1 MKSVLV
7 VYGTTEGQTRK
18 VAEFIANALKARGM
32 EIDLVD
38 SAAERAALVE
48 PIYAAAIVC
57 GSLHR
62 HGYQASLLRFVRGN
76 KAWLA
81 GLPAAFV
88 SVSMTAALKDDRSRD
103 QLREIAEAFFRKT
116 GWTPAITQHVAG
128 ALQYSQYAYFKRLI
142 MKLIAKRQG
151 GDMDTSR
158 DHEYT
163 DWGALTRFVENFLA
177 AIPLQKGGRVV
188 SQKFTR

>member
-18 VAEFIANALKARGM
+18 IAESIATALRARGV
-32 EIDLVD
+32 EVELVD
-38 SAAERAALVE
+38 SAAKRAALVE
-48 PIYAAAIVC
+48 PVYAAAIVC

-62 HGYQASLLRFVRGN
+62 HRYQTSLLRFVKDN

-81 GLPAAFV
+81 GMPAAFV
-88 SVSMTAALKDDRSRD
+88 SVSLTAGLKDDRSRGE
-103 QLREIAEAFFRKT
+103 LREIAEAFFRKT

-128 ALQYSQYAYFKRLI
+128 ALQYSKYAYFKRSI

-151 GDMDTSR
+151 GNTDTSR

-163 DWGALTRFVENFLA
+163 DWDALTRFVESFLA
-177 AIPLQKGGRVV
+177 AVPLQKGGH
-188 SQKFTR
+188 

>member
-18 VAEFIANALKARGM
+18 IADSIANALKARGV
-32 EIDLVD
+32 EVEVVD

-62 HGYQASLLRFVRGN
+62 HRYQASLVRFVKDNR
-76 KAWLA
+76 AWLA
-81 GLPAAFV
+81 GIPAAFV
-88 SVSMTAALKDDRSRD
+88 SVSLTAARKDDRTRGE
-103 QLREIAEAFFRKT
+103 LREIAEAFFRKA
-116 GWTPAITQHVAG
+116 GWTPAITQQVAG
-128 ALQYSQYAYFKRLI
+128 ALQYSKYAYFKRLI
-142 MKLIAKRQG
+142 MKLIAKQQG
-151 GDMDTSR
+151 GNTDTSR

-163 DWGALTRFVENFLA
+163 DWDALTRFVESFLA
-177 AIPLQKGGRVV
+177 AVPLQKGGH
-188 SQKFTR
+188 